1 MIDLMLK
8 FETNASSV
16 MFGMAIFVYSVNVRC
31 YNLNLWSQQLPSQ
44 VM

>member
-16 MFGMAIFVYSVNVRC
+16 MFGMAIFVCSVNIGR
-31 YNLNLWSQQLPSQ
+31 YNLNIWSQQLPSQ
-44 VM
+44 VI